1 MASYFNYLLETD
13 LFYNLT
19 KTQLELIESICE
31 LSEYRDKEYVF
42 KENDKSSDLFLVLRG
57 EINIE
62 INPSLVSSN
71 PIAESKPQ
79 VIATLRQ
86 GQSFG
91 EIALVDNGLRSASAR
106 SASKNTKL
114 LKISQKKMIQLCE
127 IYPEMG
133 YKIMYNLATD
143 LAQKI
148 RSTDMRLRENAL
160 KS

>member
-1 MASYFNYLLETD
+1 MASYFNYLQETD
-13 LFYNLT
+13 LFFNLT

-31 LSEYRDKEYVF
+31 LSEYRDKEYIF
-42 KENDKSSDLFLVLRG
+42 KENDKGSDLFLVIQG

-71 PIAESKPQ
+71 PDAGSKPQ

-114 LKISQKKMIQLCE
+114 LKISQKKLIQLSE
-127 IYPEMG
+127 IYPELG

>member
-1 MASYFNYLLETD
+1 MASYLNYLQETD
-13 LFYNLT
+13 LFFNLT

-31 LSEYRDKEYVF
+31 LAEYKNKEYVF
-42 KENDKSSDLFLVLRG
+42 RENDKGSDLFLIVQG

-71 PIAESKPQ
+71 PDEESSPQ
-79 VIATLRQ
+79 IIATFRQ

-106 SASKNTKL
+106 SASRNTKL
-114 LKISQKKMIQLCE
+114 LKISQKKLLQLSE
-127 IYPEMG
+127 TYPELG

-148 RSTDMRLRENAL
+148 RNTDMRLRENAL